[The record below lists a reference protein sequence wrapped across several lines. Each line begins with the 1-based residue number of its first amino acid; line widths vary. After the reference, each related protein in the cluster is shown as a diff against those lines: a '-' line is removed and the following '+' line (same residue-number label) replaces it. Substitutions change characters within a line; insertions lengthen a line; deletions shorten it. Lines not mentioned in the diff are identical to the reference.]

1 MWQASGRWLSSVPL
15 TRRARRGSVAR
26 VRRASMKR
34 DELAAR
40 EHEAAKLVRLD
51 GHEIWDIPPR
61 SRVGPREFVYGK
73 RGWGWRKGEGWTVSS
88 PETLRFP
95 ISCFP

>member
-1 MWQASGRWLSSVPL
+1 LSSVPL

-51 GHEIWDIPPR
+51 GQEI
-61 SRVGPREFVYGK
+61 
-73 RGWGWRKGEGWTVSS
+73 
-88 PETLRFP
+88 
-95 ISCFP
+95 